1 MAADTS
7 RDGVAFDTE
16 SGVTVATLGSAEITT
31 MPHAIDLL
39 APFEQE
45 IQSHRPKKL
54 LIDLRHVAFVSTT
67 AINMLLVVLKR
78 VRTYGGDVYLTNLN
92 AAVRQV
98 FETMR
103 LTEIFQ
109 IYPDRQT
116 SLDRITGQA

>member
-1 MAADTS
+1 MSADTS
-7 RDGVAFDTE
+7 KEEVAFDRE
-16 SGVTVATLGSAEITT
+16 SGVTVATLGAVEIDT

-45 IQSHRPKKL
+45 IRTHKPKRL
-54 LIDLRHVAFVSTT
+54 LIDLQHVAFVSTT

-78 VRTYGGDVYLTNLN
+78 VRTYGGEVYLTNLN
-92 AAVRQV
+92 TAVRQV

-103 LTEIFQ
+103 LTEIFE

-116 SLDRITGQA
+116 SLAQITGEA